1 VSTFNEILITEIIN
15 PKKNNMKATEITIK
29 RTSSY
34 GRYTINGVVNGVEVT
49 AITTDAEAFDYL
61 NDEDYPEKQE
71 QAIEHCETKLVDAFE
86 NL

>member
-1 VSTFNEILITEIIN
+1 
-15 PKKNNMKATEITIK
+15 MKATEITIR

-34 GRYTINGVVNGVEVT
+34 GRYTINGVVNGVEVS
-49 AITTDAEAFDYL
+49 AITTDAEVFDYL

-71 QAIEHCETKLVDAFE
+71 QAIKHCTWKLVDAFE

>member
-1 VSTFNEILITEIIN
+1 MT
-15 PKKNNMKATEITIK
+15 ATEITIR

-34 GRYTINGVVNGVEVT
+34 GRYEINGVVNGVEVT

-71 QAIEHCETKLVDAFE
+71 QAIKHCTWKLVE
-86 NL
+86 IVESKSE

>member
-1 VSTFNEILITEIIN
+1 
-15 PKKNNMKATEITIK
+15 MKATEITIN

-49 AITTDAEAFDYL
+49 AITTDSEAFDYL
-61 NDEDYPEKQE
+61 NEEDYTEKQQ
-71 QAIEHCETKLVDAFE
+71 QAIEHCTYKLINAYE

>member
-1 VSTFNEILITEIIN
+1 
-15 PKKNNMKATEITIK
+15 MKATEITIR

-49 AITTDAEAFDYL
+49 AITTDSEAFDYL
-61 NDEDYPEKQE
+61 NDKDYPEKQE
-71 QAIEHCETKLVDAFE
+71 QAIEHCTCKLVNAFE